1 MRRAEDD
8 PLRILLWHVHG
19 SWTSSFVRGRH
30 EYLLPLLPEGG
41 PWGRG
46 RCDRAWPSAREV
58 SPAQLRDA
66 DIDVVVL
73 QRPEEIELTERWT
86 GRRPGRDVPAVFVEH
101 NTPTGDVPRTRH
113 PLADQ
118 DEIPLVHVTHF
129 NHLIWDSGRAPATVI
144 EHGVVDPGERYT
156 GEEASIGLVMNEPV
170 RRGRA
175 VGTDLL
181 PAFAEVAPLDV
192 WGIGVEKLE
201 EHFGLGERLRTR
213 GDLGQDALH
222 AGLARCRVYLHT
234 PRWTSL
240 GLSLIEAMHLGMPVL
255 AVASTEAS
263 RAVPPE
269 AGVVSADVNEL
280 VRAAAELMADPE
292 LAHRMGKQA
301 REHALASYGLDAFL
315 RNWEVQLGR
324 VTSGGSA

>member
-1 MRRAEDD
+1 MGQAEGVT
-8 PLRILLWHVHG
+8 LRLLVWHVHG
-19 SWTSSFVRGRH
+19 SWTASFVRGRH
-30 EYLLPLLPEGG
+30 DYLVPLLPEGG

-46 RCDRAWPSAREV
+46 HCGRDWPNAREV
-58 SPAQLRDA
+58 DPAGLRDA

-73 QRPEEIELTERWT
+73 QRPDEIDLTERWT

-118 DEIPLVHVTHF
+118 DAIPIAHVTHF
-129 NHLIWDSGRAPATVI
+129 NHLVWDCGHAPTTVV
-144 EHGVVDPGERYT
+144 EHGVVDPGGLYT
-156 GEEASIGLVMNEPV
+156 GDRAAIGLVMNEPV

-181 PAFAEVAPLDV
+181 PAFAEVAPLHV
-192 WGIGVEKLE
+192 WGIGADRLTG
-201 EHFGLGERLRTR
+201 HFDLGERLRPQ

-240 GLSLIEAMHLGMPVL
+240 GLSLIEAMHLGMPVV
-255 AVASTEAS
+255 AVDSTEAS
-263 RAVPPE
+263 RAVSPG
-269 AGVVSADVNEL
+269 AGVVSADVGAL
-280 VRAAAELMADPE
+280 VRAVRELLADPE

-301 REHALASYGLDAFL
+301 REHALANYGLDAFL
-315 RNWEVQLGR
+315 RNWDALLDR
-324 VTSGGSA
+324 VTSGGGA